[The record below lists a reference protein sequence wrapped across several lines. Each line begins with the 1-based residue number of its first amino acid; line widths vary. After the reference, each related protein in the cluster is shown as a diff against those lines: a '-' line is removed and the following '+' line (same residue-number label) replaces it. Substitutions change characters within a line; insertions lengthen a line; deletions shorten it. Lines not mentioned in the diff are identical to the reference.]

1 MEYEKLE
8 IGMYDSLGK
17 TVTESDV
24 VIFAGTSLDVN
35 PLHLNEE
42 YAKTTMFKGRIA
54 HGMIGAGLISAVLGT
69 KLPGQGTIYLSQ
81 NLKFIAPVKIGDTIT
96 AKVEIIELTDAKKM
110 VKLRTTCVNQDGVLV
125 IDGEAKVLKKSINY
139 LTDILV
145 IL

>member
-125 IDGEAKVLKKSINY
+125 IDGEAKVLKKNKLI
-139 LTDILV
+139 I
-145 IL
+145 

>member
-24 VIFAGTSLDVN
+24 VIFAGISLDVN
-35 PLHLNEE
+35 PLHLNEK

-125 IDGEAKVLKKSINY
+125 IDGEAKVLKK
-139 LTDILV
+139 
-145 IL
+145 

>member
-54 HGMIGAGLISAVLGT
+54 HGMIGTGLISAVLGT

-125 IDGEAKVLKKSINY
+125 IDGEAKVLKK
-139 LTDILV
+139 
-145 IL
+145 

>member
-69 KLPGQGTIYLSQ
+69 KSPGQGTIYLSQ

-125 IDGEAKVLKKSINY
+125 IDGEAKVLKK
-139 LTDILV
+139 
-145 IL
+145 

>member
-35 PLHLNEE
+35 PLHLNEK

-125 IDGEAKVLKKSINY
+125 IDGEAKVLKK
-139 LTDILV
+139 
-145 IL
+145 

>member
-96 AKVEIIELTDAKKM
+96 AKVEIIELTDPKKM

-125 IDGEAKVLKKSINY
+125 IDGEAKVLKK
-139 LTDILV
+139 
-145 IL
+145 

>member
-17 TVTESDV
+17 TVTRSDV

-125 IDGEAKVLKKSINY
+125 IDGEAKVLKK
-139 LTDILV
+139 
-145 IL
+145 

>member
-35 PLHLNEE
+35 PLHLNEK

-96 AKVEIIELTDAKKM
+96 AKVEIIELTDAKKT
-110 VKLRTTCVNQDGVLV
+110 VNLRTTCVNQDGVLV
-125 IDGEAKVLKKSINY
+125 IDGEAKVLKK
-139 LTDILV
+139 
-145 IL
+145 